1 MSTDNKLVLASA
13 NPGKIKELQQML
25 DQLGI
30 EVIPQTELNIP
41 DIEETGLSFVENSIL
56 KARNAAALSGLPAI
70 ADDSGLE
77 VDYLQGAPGI
87 YSARFAGAN
96 ATDASNRD
104 KLLEQLAGV
113 PAEQRTARYQ
123 TVIVYMRH
131 ADDPTPIIC
140 QGTWEGSIACDEKG
154 DGGFGYDPIFNV
166 PETGCRAAEL
176 DKDRKNRL
184 SHRGKAM
191 ARLLRRRQNQQ
202 PVLHPPPLSLY
213 IHIPWCV
220 RKCPY
225 CDFNSHQVG
234 DRIPEQAYVRKLI
247 ADLRT
252 DKHWAQGRKLHSIF
266 FGGGTPSLFSAFGKD
281 SRCRSGP
288 KSHCH
293 RQDRGLY

>member
-25 DQLGI
+25 DKLGI
-30 EVIPQTELNIP
+30 EVITQTELNIP

-131 ADDPTPIIC
+131 ANDPTPIIC

-154 DGGFGYDPIFNV
+154 DGGFGYDPIFFV
-166 PETGCRAAEL
+166 PSENCTSAALTKEQ
-176 DKDRKNRL
+176 KNAL
-184 SHRGKAM
+184 SHRGQALNK
-191 ARLLRRRQNQQ
+191 LLQELQ
-202 PVLHPPPLSLY
+202 H
-213 IHIPWCV
+213 
-220 RKCPY
+220 K
-225 CDFNSHQVG
+225 
-234 DRIPEQAYVRKLI
+234 
-247 ADLRT
+247 
-252 DKHWAQGRKLHSIF
+252 
-266 FGGGTPSLFSAFGKD
+266 GGL
-281 SRCRSGP
+281 
-288 KSHCH
+288 
-293 RQDRGLY
+293 